1 MSDKVYIFSIL
12 FVFRNMKMTMTMMI
26 MMIMDMKLKIQEK
39 AILKK
44 ENQAEIN
51 AKLI

>member
-12 FVFRNMKMTMTMMI
+12 FIFRNMKMIMIIMT

-39 AILKK
+39 AIIKK
-44 ENQAEIN
+44 ENQAETN
-51 AKLI
+51 VKLV